1 MHSSA
6 RRYSDVLEVMNATAQ
21 FASSPHAP
29 KARGFTLVEL
39 LVVIFIL
46 GALAL
51 TATFF
56 VDGLDEQTRFDDT
69 KSRLQQIRR
78 AIIGD
83 AARSLNGQADISG
96 FVADMGRLPD
106 NLQELLELGAM
117 SPWALSSVQVGDLSP
132 VTVELYGGWR
142 GSYLEI
148 LPDSDGTRR
157 FRDGWGNPDVSG
169 VGPDL
174 DFGWDY
180 SASDVSG
187 VAVISY
193 GRGGELGGTE
203 TYAIDYPA
211 TGANLIA
218 VDDFTVRLNEGLTVR
233 FSKAADIP
241 PGVMLQLFYYN
252 EESLLGPDSDLFG
265 AISGVQ
271 SVQATF
277 PTDGNAGYQGRY
289 AAVLLCT
296 VPEPDVIYDGNCDAP
311 HQPQVYYFTLAPR
324 AQLPTIP
331 WNIQ

>member
-1 MHSSA
+1 MT
-6 RRYSDVLEVMNATAQ
+6 YSLHQ
-21 FASSPHAP
+21 QYQ
-29 KARGFTLVEL
+29 RGFTLVEL

-56 VDGLDEQTRFDDT
+56 VDGLDEQSRFDDT

-83 AARSLNGQADISG
+83 ASRSLNGQADISG

-117 SPWALSSVQVGDLSP
+117 SPWDLSSVQVGDISP
-132 VTVELYGGWR
+132 VSVEFYGGWR
-142 GSYLEI
+142 GPYLET
-148 LPDSDGTRR
+148 LPESDGTRR
-157 FRDGWGNPDVSG
+157 FRDGWGNDISG
-169 VGPDL
+169 VEEN
-174 DFGWDY
+174 FGWDY
-180 SASDVSG
+180 SASEVSG

-193 GRGGELGGTE
+193 GRDGIADGAGGSAE
-203 TYAIDYPA
+203 TYAKDYPA
-211 TGANLIA
+211 AGTHLIE

-233 FSKAADIP
+233 FSKPADIP
-241 PGVMLQLFYYN
+241 PDVILQLFSFS
-252 EESLLGPDSDLFG
+252 EAGLLGPDSNAFDTV
-265 AISGVQ
+265 SGVQ

-277 PTDGNAGYQGRY
+277 PADRNAGYQGRY

-296 VPEPDVIYDGNCDAP
+296 APEPDVIYDGNCDAP